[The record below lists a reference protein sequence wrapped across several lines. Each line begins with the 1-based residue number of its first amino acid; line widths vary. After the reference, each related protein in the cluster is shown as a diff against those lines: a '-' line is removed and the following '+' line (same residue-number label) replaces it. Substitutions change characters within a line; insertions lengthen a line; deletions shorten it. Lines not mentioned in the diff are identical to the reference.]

1 VNASRKWLRSNSR
14 HHDTMNIRNLTPHAV
29 TVCGGDGKPL
39 QTIQPSGQV
48 ARVSMA
54 TTPDTELTLATG
66 LPVVTVKPGQ
76 VTGLPDP
83 QAGVMLLVSMAVR
96 VAVPHRRDVLSPG
109 ELVRGADGQPVGCRG
124 LVGNG
129 GAA

>member
-1 VNASRKWLRSNSR
+1 VNL
-14 HHDTMNIRNLTPHAV
+14 INLTPH
-29 TVCGGDGKPL
+29 TVIVWSESREPL
-39 QTIQPSGQV
+39 LIIPASGQV

-54 TTPDTELTLATG
+54 TTQDPELTLATG
-66 LPVVTVKPGQ
+66 LPVVTVSAGQ

-83 QAGVMLLVSMAVR
+83 QAGVMLLVSMTVR

-109 ELVRGADGQPVGCRG
+109 ELVRGSDGQPIGCRG